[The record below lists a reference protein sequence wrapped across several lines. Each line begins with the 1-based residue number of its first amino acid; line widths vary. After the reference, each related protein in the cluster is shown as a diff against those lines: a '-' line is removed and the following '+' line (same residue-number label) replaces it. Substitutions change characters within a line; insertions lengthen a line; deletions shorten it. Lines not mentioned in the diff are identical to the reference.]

1 MRLVLLGLCLLL
13 AAPAGAQTP
22 MGVQPGRAGEDRV
35 VVAIFGGLL
44 GRAIRENVA
53 LWARPLGVQTVFVE
67 GSSGDLLAKLRAQRG
82 APQFDV
88 ALLNDQ
94 SFVIARNM
102 GLIDK
107 PDPAVVTN
115 LATLRAGFGR
125 ADGFGVPY
133 EVNPVGWG
141 YRRDKLTEA
150 GVPPPVRWRDVLD
163 PRLAGRVLTFPP
175 SLIYGPLQAA
185 AMVLSAGGTLRA
197 DDTAYWTFLDQM
209 KAGRTVVA
217 STPGQAEDLAKSGE
231 VWVFPAIAQ
240 RVQLLRN
247 QGVDVGFA
255 PPVDARMTQIN
266 YATPVRGA
274 PHPVNAQRL
283 VNWFIGPEIQ
293 GRLAAEAAVVP
304 VNAGVPVSPA
314 MKERM
319 GFAGDAD
326 LPRFE
331 ALDVDAVLERFDGWL
346 ERFGR
351 LMAR

>member
-133 EVNPVGWG
+133 EVNPGRLG
-141 YRRDKLTEA
+141 LPARQADGGRGAAA
-150 GVPPPVRWRDVLD
+150 GA
-163 PRLAGRVLTFPP
+163 LAGRA
-175 SLIYGPLQAA
+175 GPAP
-185 AMVLSAGGTLRA
+185 
-197 DDTAYWTFLDQM
+197 
-209 KAGRTVVA
+209 GR
-217 STPGQAEDLAKSGE
+217 PG
-231 VWVFPAIAQ
+231 
-240 RVQLLRN
+240 
-247 QGVDVGFA
+247 
-255 PPVDARMTQIN
+255 
-266 YATPVRGA
+266 
-274 PHPVNAQRL
+274 
-283 VNWFIGPEIQ
+283 
-293 GRLAAEAAVVP
+293 
-304 VNAGVPVSPA
+304 
-314 MKERM
+314 
-319 GFAGDAD
+319 AD
-326 LPRFE
+326 LP
-331 ALDVDAVLERFDGWL
+331 AVADLRAVA
-346 ERFGR
+346 GR
-351 LMAR
+351 GHGAVGRGARCGRTIRRTGRSWTR